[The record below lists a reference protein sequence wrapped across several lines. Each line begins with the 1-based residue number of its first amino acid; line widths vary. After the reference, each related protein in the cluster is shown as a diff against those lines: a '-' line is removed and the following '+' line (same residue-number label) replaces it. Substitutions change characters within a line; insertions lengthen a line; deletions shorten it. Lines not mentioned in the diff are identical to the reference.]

1 MQINDTSNS
10 PITYNLVA
18 TAGTVNEGQS
28 FDVDLVVEN
37 GISGVTLSY
46 TVTGISPNRFI
57 LTGTISGNYVT
68 GTTTRQSFTIAEDF
82 TTEGTETFVISLT
95 TIDGITASV
104 TINDT
109 STILVAGDEI
119 ITTPGSGSFTIP
131 TGVTS
136 ISVMAVGGG
145 AGTGTT
151 SALGAGTSPGGGGA
165 GALGILT
172 I

>member
-1 MQINDTSNS
+1 MSRTYVITADGLLEGSETLTFSAAGETLGVQINDTSNS

-37 GISGVTLSY
+37 GVPGVTLPY
-46 TVTGISPNRFI
+46 TVTGISQTD
-57 LTGTISGNYVT
+57 LSAGSISGNYVT

-95 TIDGITASV
+95 TIDGVTASV

-109 STILVAGDEI
+109 STTLVAGDEVL
-119 ITTPGSGSFTIP
+119 TTSGSGSFTTP
-131 TGVTS
+131 QVLL
-136 ISVMAVGGG
+136 VLV
-145 AGTGTT
+145 
-151 SALGAGTSPGGGGA
+151 
-165 GALGILT
+165 
-172 I
+172 